1 MPMPHQLPSAEQVD
15 LLPDALVGVVTDEF
29 IDMNG
34 HMNVLYYLDWGARGA
49 EALVERAGIDD
60 AYRAARRM
68 GLFTVEHH
76 LAYFSEMRNAA
87 TFSVHTRVLDR
98 SDKVLHLMTF
108 LLDRSANRWP
118 TRSRFCWST
127 SICRRGALR
136 LPTDIA
142 AAFDAHIAH
151 SKSMG
156 WSAPV
161 CGAIAIRRQV

>member
-1 MPMPHQLPSAEQVD
+1 MRMAHQLPSAEQVD
-15 LLPDALVGVVTDEF
+15 LLPDALVGVVPDEF

-34 HMNVLYYLDWGARGA
+34 HMNVLHYLDWGH
-49 EALVERAGIDD
+49 EALVERVGIDD

-76 LAYFSEMRNAA
+76 LAYFSELRSAA

-108 LLDRSANRWP
+108 LLDRSANRLANTLEILLVHVDLQ
-118 TRSRFCWST
+118 TRR
-127 SICRRGALR
+127 ALR

-142 AAFDAHIAH
+142 AAFDVHIAH
-151 SKSMG
+151 SKSLG

-161 CGAIAIRRQV
+161 CGAIGIRRQVSA